1 MKNFLEI
8 KSLGEKEQKRL
19 YDKIEKILAEKKKKR
34 VFSEQEIKEI
44 ENMKLNPL
52 LDIQDV
58 QSVYENLMF
67 IKKNRNSRNS
77 ND

>member
-8 KSLGEKEQKRL
+8 KSLDEKEQKRL

-34 VFSEQEIKEI
+34 IFSEQEIKEI

-58 QSVYENLMF
+58 QSVYENIMF

>member
-8 KSLGEKEQKRL
+8 KSLDKREQKRL
-19 YDKIEKILAEKKKKR
+19 YEKIEKILAEKKKDK
-34 VFSEQEIKEI
+34 VFSEKEIKEI

-67 IKKNRNSRNS
+67 KNKKIGI
-77 ND
+77 